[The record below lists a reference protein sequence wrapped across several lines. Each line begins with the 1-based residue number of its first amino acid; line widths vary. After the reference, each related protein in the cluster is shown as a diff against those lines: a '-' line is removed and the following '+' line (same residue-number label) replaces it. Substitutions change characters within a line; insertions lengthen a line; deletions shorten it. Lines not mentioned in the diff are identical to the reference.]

1 MRALEYAF
9 REAGLSL
16 WRRRASTL
24 FAVVAIA
31 LALVVL
37 GGLLLVT
44 SNVER
49 LITEWSSA
57 AEFSVYL
64 RDDATSEQ
72 RGTIEALIDG
82 SGVAAGREY
91 VSKAQAL
98 SRFRRD
104 FAELA
109 SLTQGFEG
117 NPFPASVEVRVRPDV
132 ERDGR
137 AGALVASLAV
147 APGVADVRYDRDW
160 ISRVTAGLGA
170 ARGIGFA
177 LAVVMAIAAG
187 LTVASVVRLGLHAR
201 RDEIEIMQLVGSPY
215 AYIRGPFVAEGLM
228 QGGLGAMLALAA
240 LWMGFMTAIAWWGSS
255 LATVVDPQA
264 LRFLPLRLCVWLVAG
279 GMAVGCAG
287 GYAAGRRA

>member
-16 WRRRASTL
+16 WRRRASSL

-82 SGVAAGREY
+82 SGVAFGHEY

-98 SRFRRD
+98 NRFRRD

-109 SLTQGFEG
+109 SLTQGF
-117 NPFPASVEVRVRPDV
+117 D
-132 ERDGR
+132 
-137 AGALVASLAV
+137 
-147 APGVADVRYDRDW
+147 
-160 ISRVTAGLGA
+160 
-170 ARGIGFA
+170 
-177 LAVVMAIAAG
+177 
-187 LTVASVVRLGLHAR
+187 
-201 RDEIEIMQLVGSPY
+201 
-215 AYIRGPFVAEGLM
+215 
-228 QGGLGAMLALAA
+228 
-240 LWMGFMTAIAWWGSS
+240 
-255 LATVVDPQA
+255 
-264 LRFLPLRLCVWLVAG
+264 
-279 GMAVGCAG
+279 
-287 GYAAGRRA
+287 